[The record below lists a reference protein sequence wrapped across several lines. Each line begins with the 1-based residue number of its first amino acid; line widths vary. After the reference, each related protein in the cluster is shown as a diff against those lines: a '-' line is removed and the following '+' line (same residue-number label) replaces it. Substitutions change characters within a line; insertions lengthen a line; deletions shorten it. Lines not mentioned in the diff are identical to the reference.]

1 MNRLGI
7 LVGAVVVVVIGI
19 VVAISYQTYQ
29 LNEEVSIKGLS
40 PLDYMKNIPPKPAD
54 FPLIMREMESGYIDL
69 SDLNESYWLQPD
81 FYPNWDRAKRFY
93 DQHDYSRWGVYGHGA
108 YPANPEVVF
117 NTTKQGSWISFDV
130 LYRTG
135 FGIETWQGVK
145 LVPEDNEY
153 FNVKI
158 TPNQFLLEPTF
169 PVFMRGWV
177 KKITINVTIKKEPPK
192 GDYTININIM
202 PPDKEQ
208 AKKWFW
214 KVLRRESTPEE
225 QEMITRAKYQA
236 EKEGKLPEKFEKWI
250 EVGRKNKY
258 VDAASF
264 NVGPRITL
272 KIRVV

>member
-7 LVGAVVVVVIGI
+7 LVGAVVLVVVG
-19 VVAISYQTYQ
+19 VVATISYQTYQ
-29 LNEEVSIKGLS
+29 LNENIKQV
-40 PLDYMKNIPPKPAD
+40 PPIDYLKNIPPKPD
-54 FPLIMREMESGYIDL
+54 DYPLIKREMKSGYIDL

-81 FYPNWDRAKRFY
+81 FYPNWDRAKQFY
-93 DQHDYSRWGVYGHGA
+93 EQHDYSRWGVYGHGA

-117 NTTKQGSWISFDV
+117 NTTELGSWISFVV

-135 FGIETWQGVK
+135 YGIETYQGIK

-153 FNVKI
+153 FDVEI
-158 TPNQFLLEPTF
+158 TPNQFLLKPTF
-169 PVFMRGWV
+169 PVFAKDWV
-177 KKITINVTIKKEPPK
+177 KRLTINVTIKKEPPK
-192 GDYTININIM
+192 GDYTININAVR
-202 PPDKEQ
+202 PDKEQ

-214 KVLRRESTPEE
+214 QVLRRESTPEE

-236 EKEGKLPEKFEKWI
+236 EKEGKLPEEFERWI

-258 VDAASF
+258 VDASTF
-264 NVGPRITL
+264 DVGPRITL